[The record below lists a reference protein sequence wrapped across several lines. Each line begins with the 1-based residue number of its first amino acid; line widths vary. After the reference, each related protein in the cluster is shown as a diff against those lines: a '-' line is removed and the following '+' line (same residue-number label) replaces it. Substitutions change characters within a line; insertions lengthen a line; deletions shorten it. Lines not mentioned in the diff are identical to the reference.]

1 MVSSDFEI
9 LQSFIVESSKQRVL
23 ISIQNALQICLLG
36 NLVIIRYF
44 QQASENSPQR
54 FYFKIYCNENLLKN
68 SKKLSSPS
76 LLKVQGRSNEILE
89 SSIY

>member
-1 MVSSDFEI
+1 MVLRNQFYNIYTWKDFPLTIIHSFKYSMVSSDFEI

-44 QQASENSPQR
+44 QT
-54 FYFKIYCNENLLKN
+54 
-68 SKKLSSPS
+68 SSG
-76 LLKVQGRSNEILE
+76 K
-89 SSIY
+89 